1 MASERFVHTMKDLCK
16 ELDKR
21 IEKLDAFR
29 GKLLD
34 RIGDNIA
41 VKKNSKVLTQV
52 LVSLA
57 NAKVARKA
65 MEDSCCDYGCVFEPH
80 DR

>member
-1 MASERFVHTMKDLCK
+1 MGERFVHGMKDLCK

-21 IEKLDAFR
+21 IEKLDDFR
-29 GKLLD
+29 GLLLKK
-34 RIGDNIA
+34 IGDNVA
-41 VKKNSKVLTQV
+41 VRKNSKELTRV
-52 LVSLA
+52 IVSLA
-57 NAKVARKA
+57 HAKAARRS